1 MKIDE
6 IRELLKIIDSTDLD
20 YVKLQTDDLKLEAS
34 KKCKSTDATSPATIK
49 DATKDDISEI
59 AVEKLT
65 TKDND
70 EENFDKLHTVT
81 APLMGTFYAS
91 PNPDSDNFVKVGD
104 IVNKGETLCI
114 LEAMKLMNEITSEIK
129 GEIIEVLT
137 KNEELVEYNQP
148 LFKIKPIK

>member
-34 KKCKSTDATSPATIK
+34 KKRKSTDATSPATIK

-70 EENFDKLHTVT
+70 EENFDKLHTVV

-91 PNPDSDNFVKVGD
+91 PNPDSDNFVKIGD

-129 GEIIEVLT
+129 GEIIEVLA